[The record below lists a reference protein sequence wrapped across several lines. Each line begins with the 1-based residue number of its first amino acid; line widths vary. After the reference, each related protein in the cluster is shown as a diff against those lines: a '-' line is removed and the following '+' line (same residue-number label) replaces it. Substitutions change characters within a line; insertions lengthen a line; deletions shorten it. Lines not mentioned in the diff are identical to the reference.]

1 MTALGSA
8 GDCIRSKNS
17 LEMN

>member
-8 GDCIRSKNS
+8 GNCIRSKNS